1 MPTLLFSLD
10 ELAGPL
16 VVRQRE
22 LSKEIRELAD
32 LKVTPLNPGE
42 SVNDRYHRLAKLGK
56 QLADAVAAFDA
67 LMCSQQPPAAEAESN
82 EATPAP
88 DTSRAN

>member
-10 ELAGPL
+10 EIAGPL

-42 SVNDRYHRLAKLGK
+42 SVGDRYHRIAKLGK

-67 LMCSQQPPAAEAESN
+67 LMCSRQPAAEAEPS
-82 EATPAP
+82 EPPAP
-88 DTSRAN
+88 DTSQAN